1 MEEINESETKKVEDD
16 AEENSDDDEYNEDN
30 EEFYFESDHLA
41 LRGNADYRSVLRT
54 IVILEAQR
62 IEATKHIDLISE
74 AEKIALRDP
83 DTFVQR
89 LSSGEKLN
97 LPERLNIQN
106 VRVYRARFTFINK
119 TLILFRPFSVAKN
132 KIRKI

>member
-1 MEEINESETKKVEDD
+1 MEGINESETKKVDD
-16 AEENSDDDEYNEDN
+16 EADENSDDEYNEDN

-83 DTFVQR
+83 DAFVQR

-97 LPERLNIQN
+97 MPERLNIQN
-106 VRVYRARFTFINK
+106 VRVVRIRFSFVKK
-119 TLILFRPFSVAKN
+119 TLIFFRPIFSCQK
-132 KIRKI
+132 